1 MAYDKVKTI
10 QKGIKGISA
19 KRNAQ
24 KTLKGILGSVSL
36 KMFSSNK
43 MEFIQDLKRI
53 GSYKGLATKLVARD
67 RTVPQFVA
75 KFVNK
80 IAKKEMI
87 PSSGIIL
94 KEGSKLSK
102 GLTGLGG
109 AISIGFGIFD
119 TIRGADKIKHGSKV
133 SDEFRKVTGALVDS
147 KDKINKF
154 YDVIS

>member
-1 MAYDKVKTI
+1 
-10 QKGIKGISA
+10 
-19 KRNAQ
+19 
-24 KTLKGILGSVSL
+24 
-36 KMFSSNK
+36 MF
-43 MEFIQDLKRI
+43 E
-53 GSYKGLATKLVARD
+53 KL
-67 RTVPQFVA
+67 

-80 IAKKEMI
+80 IAKKELI
-87 PSSGIIL
+87 PSSGVIL

-109 AISIGFGIFD
+109 VISIGFGIWD
-119 TIRGADKIKHGSKV
+119 TIRGADKIKHGSKL